1 MFVQKQVAPKTT
13 TPTNCQFLPVR
24 CLCQKEQG
32 HCVLGACANI
42 GCDVASY
49 TAVSKEKTSFALAS
63 IFGPGQDAIV
73 RHTPHA
79 DFLGIRVVET
89 GPCFAVMMLPYRA
102 ELVGDP
108 SRGVVFGG
116 VITTLIDH
124 TSGLA
129 VACALEELTAI
140 ATIDLRIDYLRAAEP
155 GCDLW
160 ARSECYKRTK
170 NVAFVRAFAWEK
182 DPADPFAT
190 CLATFML
197 GANRA
202 GSPFPGGSRRSEGET
217 GD

>member
-1 MFVQKQVAPKTT
+1 MK
-13 TPTNCQFLPVR
+13 
-24 CLCQKEQG
+24 
-32 HCVLGACANI
+32 ACATSCHSI
-42 GCDVASY
+42 
-49 TAVSKEKTSFALAS
+49 VSPSLVSEEKAKFALAA
-63 IFGPGQDAIV
+63 IFGAGQREMIEY
-73 RHTPHA
+73 TPHA
-79 DFLGIRVVET
+79 AYLGIRVVET
-89 GPCFAVMMLPYRA
+89 GPCYAVMMLPYRP

-108 SRGVVFGG
+108 TRGVVFGG
-116 VITTLIDH
+116 VVTTLIDH

-129 VACALEELTAI
+129 VACALEQLTAI

-182 DPADPFAT
+182 DSADPFAT

-202 GSPFPGGSRRSEGET
+202 GSPFPTSRGGNLSGT
-217 GD
+217 DV